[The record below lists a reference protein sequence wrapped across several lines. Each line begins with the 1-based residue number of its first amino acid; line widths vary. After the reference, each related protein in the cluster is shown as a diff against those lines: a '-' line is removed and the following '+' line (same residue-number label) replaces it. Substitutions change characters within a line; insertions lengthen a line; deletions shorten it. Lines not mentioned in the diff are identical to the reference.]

1 MSINGGAHMVDEFD
15 DEIDKPRTK
24 HHPTAKDIPGDIH
37 CTKKTHYQCFR
48 CVKFFLCVQTKNL
61 FQARKLFSPVLVN
74 KLFSE

>member
-48 CVKFFLCVQTKNL
+48 CVKFFYVCRQKTC
-61 FQARKLFSPVLVN
+61 FKLANCFLQC
-74 KLFSE
+74 